1 MSHSDFLI
9 IDTSNYKPFVALITC
24 GNLVAVSFLDAN
36 SLGSDLENSI
46 ENFLQKHSQ
55 INFIAVCSGPGNF
68 SSIRTGVAFSL
79 GLQISLNI
87 PLVSWDSTIPFVS
100 NSSKIFATIID
111 GGKKGCFFSIKE
123 KVEKEV
129 IVKSKPQF
137 ALFEQ
142 LEDFF
147 QKNKIIYVTGPY
159 LKNAKNF
166 FENKEE
172 NYIFEEQEPDILFL
186 KDFCSTLFQ
195 NKKYSDSV
203 HVTYLKEIF

>member
-9 IDTSNYKPFVALITC
+9 IDTSNYKPFVALIID
-24 GNLVAVSFLDAN
+24 GNLFAVSFLDTN

-46 ENFLQKHSQ
+46 ENFLQKHSR

-68 SSIRTGVAFSL
+68 SSVRTGVAFSL

-87 PLVSWDSTIPFVS
+87 PLVSWDSTIPFISDSFKV
-100 NSSKIFATIID
+100 FATIID

-123 KVEKEV
+123 RVGKEV
-129 IVKSKPQF
+129 TVKSNPRF
-137 ALFEQ
+137 VLFEQ

-147 QKNKIIYVTGPY
+147 QKNNIVGMIGPY
-159 LKNAKNF
+159 LKNVKNF
-166 FENKEE
+166 FENEKE
-172 NYIFEEQEPDILFL
+172 NYFFEEKEPDILFL

-195 NKKYSDSV
+195 NKKYSDNV